1 MFGATIYGTT
11 PYGAL
16 PRRDLRLQVVT
27 GSFVVT
33 GQAAAVLRIWPPL
46 DADGASLTVTGRP
59 ADVYLVGFSRPNAD
73 LARGGWLNNA
83 GGAELFSAIDEADAS
98 DLDFIQSPALDDA
111 ETDTCELALQ
121 DVNNPGVDY
130 GHRIGVR
137 FRKVNVAGTQVAN
150 FTVQLVQGATVIAG
164 KTYSNVGTG
173 WITDEW
179 EMTPAQAAAIT
190 NYDDLRIRFVAAA

>member
-1 MFGATIYGTT
+1 MFGATIYGST

-16 PRRDLRLQVVT
+16 PRRDLVLQAVA

-46 DADGASLTVTGRP
+46 QADAASMAVTGQP
-59 ADVYLVGFSRPNAD
+59 ADLYLVGFSRPNAD
-73 LARGGWLNNA
+73 LSRGGWLNNA

-111 ETDTCELALQ
+111 ESDTCELALQ

-137 FRKVNVAGTQVAN
+137 FRKVNVAGVQAAS
-150 FTVQLVQGATVIAG
+150 FTVQLVQGTTVIAG
-164 KTYSNVGTG
+164 KTYPNVGTG

-179 EMTPAQAAAIT
+179 EMTSAEAAQIT
-190 NYDDLRIRFVAAA
+190 NYDDLRIRFTATA